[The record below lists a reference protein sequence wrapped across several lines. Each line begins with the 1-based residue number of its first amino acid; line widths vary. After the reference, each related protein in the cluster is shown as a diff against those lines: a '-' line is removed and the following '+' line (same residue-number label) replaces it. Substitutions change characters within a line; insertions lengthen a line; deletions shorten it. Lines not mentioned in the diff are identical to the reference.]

1 MTTQRSTATGPRWW
15 RLVIARLAGAVDG
28 EAGMSTVEYA
38 IGTIAAAAFAAV
50 LYKVVTGDMI
60 VGALNDL
67 VQRALSVTFKC
78 VPATGARSPW
88 RRRWPCARW
97 LWLSPWSWPRCRR
110 WRRSCVASTPPGRRP
125 G

>member
-1 MTTQRSTATGPRWW
+1 MTTPRSEVTRRRWR
-15 RLVIARLAGAVDG
+15 RLVIAWLAGAVDG

-67 VQRALSVTFKC
+67 VRRALSVQF
-78 VPATGARSPW
+78 
-88 RRRWPCARW
+88 
-97 LWLSPWSWPRCRR
+97 
-110 WRRSCVASTPPGRRP
+110 
-125 G
+125 

>member
-1 MTTQRSTATGPRWW
+1 MTIERSTVTRRWR
-15 RLVIARLAGAVDG
+15 RLVVARLAGAVGG

-67 VQRALSVTFKC
+67 VQRALSVKF
-78 VPATGARSPW
+78 
-88 RRRWPCARW
+88 
-97 LWLSPWSWPRCRR
+97 
-110 WRRSCVASTPPGRRP
+110 
-125 G
+125 

>member
-1 MTTQRSTATGPRWW
+1 MVTQCRTAARQWW

-28 EAGMSTVEYA
+28 EAGMSTAEYA

-67 VQRALSVTFKC
+67 VQRALSVKF
-78 VPATGARSPW
+78 
-88 RRRWPCARW
+88 
-97 LWLSPWSWPRCRR
+97 
-110 WRRSCVASTPPGRRP
+110 
-125 G
+125 

>member
-1 MTTQRSTATGPRWW
+1 MTTQRSTVTRARWW

-67 VQRALSVTFKC
+67 VQRALSVQF
-78 VPATGARSPW
+78 
-88 RRRWPCARW
+88 
-97 LWLSPWSWPRCRR
+97 
-110 WRRSCVASTPPGRRP
+110 
-125 G
+125 

>member
-1 MTTQRSTATGPRWW
+1 MTTQRSTVTRPRWW
-15 RLVIARLAGAVDG
+15 RLVIARLAGTVDG

-67 VQRALSVTFKC
+67 VQRALSVQF
-78 VPATGARSPW
+78 
-88 RRRWPCARW
+88 
-97 LWLSPWSWPRCRR
+97 
-110 WRRSCVASTPPGRRP
+110 
-125 G
+125 